1 MVMNFSTSTF
11 FKILSIM
18 QSVHYAVAKDKS
30 VQSSTGCIKKKG
42 NRTLMCS
49 RAFNI

>member
-1 MVMNFSTSTF
+1 MWGGGGVRGLYQASEATTG
-11 FKILSIM
+11 
-18 QSVHYAVAKDKS
+18 AVTDIYIYR
-30 VQSSTGCIKKKG
+30 VYQKKG